1 MRFTVKELGW
11 KRVVILG
18 LGILAL
24 LIILLAAPAA
34 AKEGAVSAVAV
45 VFGVSIGFL
54 FLAGCI
60 VFPSVHKRGRASRAR
75 VLLGLLALCLMVT
88 LVMTME
94 SILIPGSFV
103 LNLPWAESG
112 TLGWALSAIAV
123 MTLVMIILSSV
134 LVIAACGMLWIQS
147 DLLALMMPRLVERI
161 RRTDFMKGDNI
172 IDRLAC
178 WLVDIPKVLDTSTV
192 RLDPKGAY
200 VPERRRW
207 LHAMAWQMVLGLLL
221 AVYVSLNPMLLET
234 MTFADTFT
242 VILLGS
248 VLIPFLILPWST
260 LEALG
265 ISVKGVRHDFFLHD
279 GAKAR
284 LLQTL
289 VALGTIFLLIRIA
302 LQQVGAE
309 TIIARFASYSIVLFL
324 LCALVTFVYFNYF
337 EDSIV
342 GRIRR
347 SLIARGIPALE

>member
-1 MRFTVKELGW
+1 MRFTVRELGW
-11 KRVVILG
+11 RRLVILG

-24 LIILLAAPAA
+24 LIILLAAPTA

-60 VFPSVHKRGRASRAR
+60 VFPSVHKRGRASRGR

-88 LVMTME
+88 LVMTAE

-123 MTLVMIILSSV
+123 MSIVMMILSSV

-147 DLLALMMPRLVERI
+147 DLLAVLMPRLVERI
-161 RRTDFMKGDNI
+161 RLTKFMKGDSLL
-172 IDRLAC
+172 DRLAC

-242 VILLGS
+242 VIL
-248 VLIPFLILPWST
+248 
-260 LEALG
+260 LG